1 MLQVLYI
8 IAYTIARSLLYLFHV
23 IGMED
28 LGQQI
33 TPMLEHVKELAADMD
48 NVNDMLNQA
57 SQ

>member
-1 MLQVLYI
+1 
-8 IAYTIARSLLYLFHV
+8 
-23 IGMED
+23 MED